1 MRKRYKVLLLLDAI
15 LLAFSLFIMGSYQV
29 YLQKEED
36 HNKKAVVITNGD
48 LSINYLQG
56 ERFSYTDP
64 LHMESFSFSVTNTGT
79 ETMYYSINI
88 LNTTNPYENNITFT
102 MTSTNDGANVTSME
116 LSEKDYT
123 LPDSISIPAGVTQSY
138 TVTFSVKDTSIT
150 VVSEA
155 VEGTFM
161 IGREKAKET
170 SFATLLLETNKIGTS
185 KTVVGSEVSTE
196 DEGLLETEDDSG
208 KSYYF
213 RGNVTNNFVSLA
225 DQMWRIVRINGD
237 GTIRLILDT
246 TISSASTTFHEE
258 ELKEDAKIDGV
269 NYEKSDVKE
278 FLDGW
283 YLENLNDYDD
293 MIAEGSYCIDLE
305 YLDESN
311 EKEFRF
317 MTYERAVTNKKP
329 SLLCKKG
336 SKQYKIGLLSSDEM
350 LFAGSVAGTANKDYY
365 LYNRSI
371 NSSWWL
377 ISPSKSDM
385 TYYPS
390 MMIVS
395 SDGSIKAGAEVNTS
409 NALRPVINLNSD
421 VLVTGKGTISDPY
434 IPTTKER

>member
-64 LHMESFSFSVTNTGT
+64 LHMEPFAFSVTNTGT

-88 LNTTNPYENNITFT
+88 LNTTNPYENNIIFA

-116 LSEKDYT
+116 LSKKDYT

-170 SFATLLLETNKIGTS
+170 SFATLLLETNKIGTP

-196 DEGLLETEDDSG
+196 EEGLLQTEDDSG

-283 YLENLNDYDD
+283 YLENLNTYDD
-293 MIAEGSYCIDLE
+293 MIAEESYCVDLE
-305 YLDESN
+305 YLEESN

-350 LFAGSVAGTANKDYY
+350 LFAGSLVGTANKDYY

-377 ISPSKSDM
+377 LSPSKSDM

-390 MMIVS
+390 MMIAS
-395 SDGSIKAGAEVNTS
+395 SDGSIKAGAEVNMS